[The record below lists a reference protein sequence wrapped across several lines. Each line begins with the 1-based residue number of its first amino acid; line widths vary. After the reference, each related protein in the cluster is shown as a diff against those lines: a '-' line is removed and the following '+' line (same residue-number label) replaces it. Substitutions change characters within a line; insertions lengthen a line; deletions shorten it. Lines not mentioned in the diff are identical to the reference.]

1 MPQQTVNQIYYIV
14 AWINECAA
22 RWGISSAEAYRYLHE
37 HGGIA
42 FLIDCY
48 EAEHQL
54 SIDDAVDDLALVCRN
69 NGGTRP

>member
-1 MPQQTVNQIYYIV
+1 MLQRNVNQIYYIV
-14 AWINECAA
+14 ACINECAA
-22 RWGISSAEAYRYLHE
+22 RWGISSAEAHGYLQE
-37 HGGIA
+37 YGGIA